1 MVQATKTLRSRLDS
15 SQEMIQC
22 PRQPFRDL
30 RSFSHSKDP
39 HSTLGKDWVSK
50 DGKRRV
56 ILTRSM
62 WRNWETYQYVDIYI
76 NDKHFRLHGEDEY
89 YAWKA
94 ALPLPGYKN
103 GWW

>member
-1 MVQATKTLRSRLDS
+1 
-15 SQEMIQC
+15 
-22 PRQPFRDL
+22 
-30 RSFSHSKDP
+30 
-39 HSTLGKDWVSK
+39 
-50 DGKRRV
+50 
-56 ILTRSM
+56 M